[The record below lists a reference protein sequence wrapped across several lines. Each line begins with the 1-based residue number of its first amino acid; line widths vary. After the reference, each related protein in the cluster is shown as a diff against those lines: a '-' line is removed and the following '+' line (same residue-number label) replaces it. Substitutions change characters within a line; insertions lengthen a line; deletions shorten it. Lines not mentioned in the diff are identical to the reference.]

1 MARLTTE
8 RRRLERL
15 ALLAPPD
22 RRSRLSPNQV
32 AQLDAFVLAVKL
44 DGGWTPDYPPLP
56 EDIGRALI
64 GDLWI
69 EPTDTTAQA
78 SERYR
83 QAIDG

>member
-1 MARLTTE
+1 MARLTAE
-8 RRRLERL
+8 RRRLDRL
-15 ALLAPPD
+15 ARLAPPD
-22 RRSRLSPNQV
+22 RRSRLSPDQREL
-32 AQLDAFVLAVKL
+32 LDAFVLAVAL

-69 EPTDTTAQA
+69 EPTDTAAQA

-83 QAIDG
+83 LAVDG